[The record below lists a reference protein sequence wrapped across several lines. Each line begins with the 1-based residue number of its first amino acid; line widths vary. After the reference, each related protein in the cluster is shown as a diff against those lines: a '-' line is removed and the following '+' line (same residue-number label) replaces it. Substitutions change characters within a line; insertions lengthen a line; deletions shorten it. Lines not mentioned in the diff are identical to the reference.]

1 MVQHETPRTKGGSSL
16 FLKVARNILW
26 RVPVSLATLLNFFAP
41 RTCTAQALYGTLLG
55 NVTDATGAVVP
66 GATVTILHKETSQ
79 IQRTTT
85 NDNGGY
91 GFPTIPT
98 GTYDWSV
105 LMVLNCQETG
115 TPVVLSVPGDVANV
129 SNLVKTYA
137 RPNVIGDPNLAD
149 RSMNMWFNTSAF
161 AVPVLSFGAA
171 GRGLIRNPN
180 FYNSDMSLFKNIPLK
195 EKFTLQVRGEFF
207 NAFNI
212 INPGNANGT

>member
-79 IQRTTT
+79 TRRTTT
-85 NDNGGY
+85 NDNGDTVSLP
-91 GFPTIPT
+91 FP
-98 GTYDWSV
+98 
-105 LMVLNCQETG
+105 
-115 TPVVLSVPGDVANV
+115 
-129 SNLVKTYA
+129 
-137 RPNVIGDPNLAD
+137 PNVIGDPSLAG
-149 RSMNMWFNTSAF
+149 RSMDLWFNTSAF
-161 AVPVLSFGAA
+161 TVPVLSFGAA

-180 FYNSDMSLFKNIPLK
+180 FYNSDISLFKSIPVK

-212 INPGNANGT
+212 INPGNANGNASTGNQNFGRITSISGSPRDIQLEMKLSF

>member
-1 MVQHETPRTKGGSSL
+1 L

-79 IQRTTT
+79 TRRTTT
-85 NDNGGY
+85 NDNGDTVSLP
-91 GFPTIPT
+91 FP
-98 GTYDWSV
+98 
-105 LMVLNCQETG
+105 
-115 TPVVLSVPGDVANV
+115 
-129 SNLVKTYA
+129 
-137 RPNVIGDPNLAD
+137 PNVIGDPSLAG
-149 RSMNMWFNTSAF
+149 RSMDLWFNTSAF
-161 AVPVLSFGAA
+161 TVPVLSFGAA

-180 FYNSDMSLFKNIPLK
+180 FYNSDISLFKSIPVK

-212 INPGNANGT
+212 INPGNANGNASTGNQNFGRITSISGSPRDIQLEMKLSF